1 MIGFPRKLL
10 CLDWD
15 KRSLRFVVARVGS
28 GSFQLEDAH
37 WPPIPSSVD
46 VEDPQSLGAFIAHA
60 LTTKRVHCRR
70 AVIDVPR
77 DRAVI
82 NRLSLPPTPPE
93 ELPSAV
99 RFQALK
105 ELPFPVDESAI
116 DYLVLESDGEGRATE
131 VLLAAVRNETIE
143 KLKATCAAAG
153 LELARVGLRPC
164 ANLVSISAMPGRSE
178 RRVMLVEVGPN
189 MTEIDV
195 FRAGV
200 LAFSRSA
207 SVSVPFLA
215 GDLVSDDSRVSAR
228 SEWSERE
235 RTEDFEAAAVN
246 ELLVEVTRTLQAYR
260 ATEPNSAVDEVVI
273 AGGTGVEPALMQAIG
288 RRFSLPTAL
297 FDPTPILGTTAGD
310 AAKLRPLSAV
320 IGLGLGIG
328 RDGRLPIDFLH
339 PKKPVPRGRSVRRR
353 LQLGGAVAAAVVV
366 AGVGWAANEV
376 IRLNRQIASLD
387 ALVDPRDGTLT
398 QQVRSMTEL
407 EIRTKEVDLWADEAR
422 DAVWLD
428 HLLTLTQRAIEP
440 GKQMLVETID
450 FRRATGTIRLRIS
463 AGGNQV
469 ASEFVRQ
476 LNEIQLDG
484 RPIYRA
490 ALGTWQD
497 GGAVDPRFKGRVDVT
512 VELLELEEHNDPA
525 RIKQRERD
533 HKKLLNV

>member
-440 GKQMLVETID
+440 GKQMLVENID